1 MNMKQ
6 IVCRS
11 QSSPWRA
18 VIARVVA
25 YEDGALGLHQA
36 SEFVAGHTYSL
47 KWHEIWLLFL
57 ILNSIVIHFSNI
69 LASSLPELW
78 LT

>member
-6 IVCRS
+6 IICRS
-11 QSSPWRA
+11 QPSPWRA

-25 YEDGALGLHQA
+25 YKDGALGLHQA
-36 SEFVAGHTYSL
+36 SGFIAGHAYSL
-47 KWHEIWLLFL
+47 KWNGICLLFL
-57 ILNSIVIHFSNI
+57 IIDSIVIHFSNI
-69 LASSLPELW
+69 LASSLLEMQ

>member
-6 IVCRS
+6 MICRS
-11 QSSPWRA
+11 QSSPRRA

-25 YEDGALGLHQA
+25 HEDGALGLHQA
-36 SEFVAGHTYSL
+36 SGFVAGHTYSL

-57 ILNSIVIHFSNI
+57 ILDSIVIHFSSI
-69 LASSLPELW
+69 LASPLPELW
-78 LT
+78 LM